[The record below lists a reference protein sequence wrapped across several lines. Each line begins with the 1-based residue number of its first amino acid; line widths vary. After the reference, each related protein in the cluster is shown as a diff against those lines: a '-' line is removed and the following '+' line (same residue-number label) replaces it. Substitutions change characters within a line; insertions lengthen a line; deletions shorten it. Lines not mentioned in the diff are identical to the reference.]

1 MFLFHSVVIPFSFM
15 KCNYISTKAMSAEG
29 ACQKAVSLPWSCC
42 AARCRIHWFS
52 EDHEVSHFAQ
62 FSTSGWSHTC
72 RHQHSQSAKVAA
84 HKIRVEL
91 PSTRATYIIRL
102 ENSTEEWELLFPQQI
117 TPDLLQPPERQDCTN
132 MSKQRKSFAIP
143 GFLWNKSGVLQCLF
157 NDSGFAIFYHLPH

>member
-1 MFLFHSVVIPFSFM
+1 M

-52 EDHEVSHFAQ
+52 EDQEVSHFAQ

-102 ENSTEEWELLFPQQI
+102 ENSTGRMRAAISTADYSRPAAATWKAGLHKYEQTKEEFCHSWIPVEQI
-117 TPDLLQPPERQDCTN
+117 W
-132 MSKQRKSFAIP
+132 SFAVP
-143 GFLWNKSGVLQCLF
+143 FQWQWFCYL
-157 NDSGFAIFYHLPH
+157 LPPAPLVSDQKWKPKLS